1 MSATA
6 RITLALVDGGW
17 TVTQG
22 DKFVDHL
29 CWDEMLGQVVHL
41 THPQILRERYPML
54 TAGEHEQREA
64 DMLQRSEE
72 SRARWAAED
81 KAKDD
86 AIGAMRDALRQ
97 WQAAESTDDG
107 AEFANAQ
114 QARDAALDAAN
125 LVGLA

>member
-1 MSATA
+1 
-6 RITLALVDGGW
+6 
-17 TVTQG
+17 
-22 DKFVDHL
+22 
-29 CWDEMLGQVVHL
+29 MLGQVVHL

-64 DMLQRSEE
+64 DRLQRSEE